1 MARRRNYTVSI
12 IALIIVVA
20 AFYWENGKK
29 ENITKANIKGAEQ
42 IADLSMTR
50 SERDSMLDNLE
61 SALSSYQALREL
73 KIDNAIAPA
82 LVFDPRPAG
91 FSMPTG
97 EDAGINLPEKTIVMP
112 ETMEEL
118 AFYSVGDL
126 GHLVRT
132 KQVTSVELTTLFLN
146 RLKKY
151 GDTLEC
157 VITLTEV
164 RALENA
170 RIADNEIAQ
179 GIYRGP
185 LHGIPFGAKDLL
197 AVPGYK
203 TTWGATPF
211 KDQTR
216 EELSTVVEKLDAAGA
231 ILVAKLTMGALAWGD
246 VWYGGKTKNPWNLEQ
261 GSSGSSAGSASAT
274 SAGLV
279 PFAIGT
285 ETWGSIVSPSTRCG
299 TTGLRPTFGR
309 VSRYGAMALSWSMD
323 KIGPIC
329 RSVDDCAIVF
339 NTIRGTDGKDNSVV
353 DAPFNY
359 PGKKKISDLKVGFV
373 VYDLEKEGE
382 NDTYD
387 YSSDQKNYEA
397 VLNTLRN
404 MGISLVPITLPE
416 IPFNN
421 MAFILGVEAAAAFD
435 DLTLSNK
442 DDELVRQVKNAWP
455 NEFRSSRFVPA
466 VEYIQANRAR
476 NMLIDDMAAKLE
488 NLDLYI
494 TASFS
499 DNLLMTNLTGHPC
512 VVLPNGFNKAG
523 SPTSIT
529 FMGHLYDEAT
539 VLDLAK
545 SYQDA
550 TNWHLKT
557 PPIFTP

>member
-246 VWYGGKTKNPWNLEQ
+246 VWYGGKTRNPWNLEQ

-404 MGISLVPITLPE
+404 MGISLVPITLPD